1 MICLTPVELI
11 AAVFAVGI
19 LFNILLIL
27 FVDDDLLMRFI
38 ERFYPKRM
46 LMSAVLLIIIV
57 VIGFYLLSEL
67 TITQIFAA
75 AILGMYIYGLVLVQ
89 YPKEL
94 IAFSKSVVKNKH
106 KAALPWTIFAVLAL
120 WVLYSVFG

>member
-1 MICLTPVELI
+1 MTPVELI

-38 ERFYPKRM
+38 ERFYPKRV
-46 LMSAVLLIIIV
+46 LMSVVLLIIIV
-57 VIGFYLLSEL
+57 VMGFYLLAEL
-67 TITQIFAA
+67 TIAQIFAA

-94 IAFSKSVVKNKH
+94 VTFSGEVVKNKQ
-106 KAALPWTIFAVLAL
+106 KAVLPWTIFAVLAL